1 MGDFLRNLTLMLAVA
16 AFAAPAVAFD
26 GPTQKAG
33 AKKSTAAAKQD
44 KPEKEAAP
52 EAAADEKSKTA
63 AMVQQA
69 FDAGVKAYGSG
80 KFEEAQ
86 RAFDASVRGGLP
98 SAQMPRLLYYRGLT
112 FRKLGKPGYAVSD
125 LTSALWLKGGLS
137 EAERAD
143 AVKARALAY
152 NESGVSD
159 VPPVPQSAY
168 AEAPKIPSSSPAA
181 TQTAMA
187 GSGGSAAPASNA
199 PAAPTPS
206 SSSSGGIGG
215 FFSNLFGGGSSSE
228 EKPAEPPT
236 STASINDDNAPPPDP
251 AASGWGAAT
260 EVVAHGS
267 APNGAAPKR
276 APEIAAPFVTQVASV
291 DQQPSAPAPP
301 AEGMSTPS
309 GKFRLQVAAVRSR
322 SEAEALAGLLVGR
335 HADQLGGR
343 HPEVDESVIGSMG
356 TFYRVRL
363 GPYASAQEPEQLC
376 AALRSDGFDCLVLG
390 Q

>member
-1 MGDFLRNLTLMLAVA
+1 MGDFLRNLTLLLAVA
-16 AFAAPAVAFD
+16 TFAAPAMAFD
-26 GPTQKAG
+26 GPTQKTG
-33 AKKSTAAAKQD
+33 AKKSTAAEKQQ
-44 KPEKEAAP
+44 KEAAP
-52 EAAADEKSKTA
+52 EAAADEKGKA
-63 AMVQQA
+63 AALVQQA
-69 FDAGVKAYGSG
+69 FEGGIKAYGSG

-86 RAFDASVRGGLP
+86 RAFDAAVRGGLP

-125 LTSALWLKGGLS
+125 LTNALWLKGGLS

-143 AVKARALAY
+143 ATKVRALAY
-152 NESGVSD
+152 NESGVND

-168 AEAPKIPSSSPAA
+168 AEAPKIPSSTPAA

-187 GSGGSAAPASNA
+187 GGGGSAAPASNA

-215 FFSNLFGGGSSSE
+215 FFSNLFGGSSSE

-236 STASINDDNAPPPDP
+236 STASLGGDNAPPPDP

-267 APNGAAPKR
+267 APNGAEPKR

-291 DQQPSAPAPP
+291 DQQTSAPAPP
-301 AEGMSTPS
+301 SERVSAPS

-363 GPYASAQEPEQLC
+363 GPYANAKEPEQLC

>member
-1 MGDFLRNLTLMLAVA
+1 MGDFLRNLTLLLAVA

-26 GPTQKAG
+26 GPTQKTG
-33 AKKSTAAAKQD
+33 AKKSTAAEKQQ
-44 KPEKEAAP
+44 KEAAP
-52 EAAADEKSKTA
+52 EAAADEKGKA
-63 AMVQQA
+63 AALVQQA
-69 FDAGVKAYGSG
+69 FDGGIKAYGSG

-86 RAFDASVRGGLP
+86 RAFDAAVRGGLP

-125 LTSALWLKGGLS
+125 LTNALWLKGGLS

-143 AVKARALAY
+143 ATKVRALAY

-168 AEAPKIPSSSPAA
+168 AEAPKIPSSTPAA

-215 FFSNLFGGGSSSE
+215 FFSNLFGGSSSE

-236 STASINDDNAPPPDP
+236 STASIGGDNAPPPDP

-291 DQQPSAPAPP
+291 DRETSTPAPP
-301 AEGMSTPS
+301 AERVSAPS

-363 GPYASAQEPEQLC
+363 GPYANAKEPEQLC

>member
-1 MGDFLRNLTLMLAVA
+1 MGDFLRNLTLLLAVA
-16 AFAAPAVAFD
+16 AFAAPAMAFD
-26 GPTQKAG
+26 GPTQKTG
-33 AKKSTAAAKQD
+33 AKKSTAATKQ
-44 KPEKEAAP
+44 EKEAAP
-52 EAAADEKSKTA
+52 DGAAADEKGKA
-63 AMVQQA
+63 AALVQQA
-69 FDAGVKAYGSG
+69 FDGGIKAYGSG

-86 RAFDASVRGGLP
+86 RAFDAAVRGGLP

-125 LTSALWLKGGLS
+125 LTNALWLKGGLS

-143 AVKARALAY
+143 ATKVRALAY

-168 AEAPKIPSSSPAA
+168 AEAPKIPSSTPAA

-215 FFSNLFGGGSSSE
+215 FFSNLFGGSSSE

-236 STASINDDNAPPPDP
+236 STASIGGDNAPPPDP
-251 AASGWGAAT
+251 AASGWGAST

-267 APNGAAPKR
+267 APNGPAPKR

-301 AEGMSTPS
+301 AERVSAPS

-335 HADQLGGR
+335 HGDQLGGR

>member
-1 MGDFLRNLTLMLAVA
+1 MGDFLRNLMLLLAVA
-16 AFAAPAVAFD
+16 AYAAPAVAFD
-26 GPTQKAG
+26 GPTQKTG
-33 AKKSTAAAKQD
+33 AKKSTAAEKQQ
-44 KPEKEAAP
+44 KEAAP
-52 EAAADEKSKTA
+52 EAAADEKGKA
-63 AMVQQA
+63 AALVQQA
-69 FDAGVKAYGSG
+69 FEGGIKAYGSG

-86 RAFDASVRGGLP
+86 RAFDAAVRGGLP

-125 LTSALWLKGGLS
+125 LTNALWLKGGLS

-143 AVKARALAY
+143 ATKVRALAY

-168 AEAPKIPSSSPAA
+168 AEAPKIPSSTPAA

-187 GSGGSAAPASNA
+187 GGGGSAAPASNA

-215 FFSNLFGGGSSSE
+215 FFSNLFGGSSSE
-228 EKPAEPPT
+228 EKPPEPPT
-236 STASINDDNAPPPDP
+236 STASLGGDNAPPPDP

-267 APNGAAPKR
+267 APNGAEPKR
-276 APEIAAPFVTQVASV
+276 APHIAAPFVTQVASV
-291 DQQPSAPAPP
+291 DQQTSAPAPP
-301 AEGMSTPS
+301 AERVSAPS

-363 GPYASAQEPEQLC
+363 GPYANAKEPEQLC

>member
-1 MGDFLRNLTLMLAVA
+1 MGDFLRNLTLLLAVA

-26 GPTQKAG
+26 GPTQKTG
-33 AKKSTAAAKQD
+33 AKKSTAAEKQQ
-44 KPEKEAAP
+44 KEAAP
-52 EAAADEKSKTA
+52 EAAADEKGKA
-63 AMVQQA
+63 AALVQQA
-69 FDAGVKAYGSG
+69 FDGGIKAYGSG
-80 KFEEAQ
+80 KLEEAQ
-86 RAFDASVRGGLP
+86 RAFDAAVRGGLP

-125 LTSALWLKGGLS
+125 LTNALWLKGGLS

-143 AVKARALAY
+143 ATKVRALAY

-168 AEAPKIPSSSPAA
+168 AEAPKIPSSTPAA

-187 GSGGSAAPASNA
+187 GGGGSAAPASNA

-215 FFSNLFGGGSSSE
+215 FFSNLFGGSSSE

-236 STASINDDNAPPPDP
+236 STASIGGDNAPPPDP

-291 DQQPSAPAPP
+291 DRETSTPAPP
-301 AEGMSTPS
+301 AERVSAPS

-363 GPYASAQEPEQLC
+363 GPYANAKEPEQLC

>member
-1 MGDFLRNLTLMLAVA
+1 MGDFLRNLTLLLAVA
-16 AFAAPAVAFD
+16 TFAAPAAAFD
-26 GPTQKAG
+26 GPTQKTG
-33 AKKSTAAAKQD
+33 AKKSTASEKQQ
-44 KPEKEAAP
+44 KEAAP
-52 EAAADEKSKTA
+52 EGAADEKGKA
-63 AMVQQA
+63 AALVQQA
-69 FDAGVKAYGSG
+69 FDGGIKAYGSG

-86 RAFDASVRGGLP
+86 RAFDAAVRGGLP

-143 AVKARALAY
+143 AIKARALAY

-168 AEAPKIPSSSPAA
+168 AEAPKIPSTPAT

-187 GSGGSAAPASNA
+187 GGGGSAAPASDA

-206 SSSSGGIGG
+206 STSSGGIGG

-236 STASINDDNAPPPDP
+236 STASIDSDNAPPPES

-260 EVVAHGS
+260 EVVAHGP
-267 APNGAAPKR
+267 APNGPAPKR

-291 DQQPSAPAPP
+291 DQQPPTPAPP
-301 AEGMSTPS
+301 AERMSAPS

>member
-1 MGDFLRNLTLMLAVA
+1 MPA
-16 AFAAPAVAFD
+16 AAFD

-33 AKKSTAAAKQD
+33 AKKSTAAAKQ
-44 KPEKEAAP
+44 EKEPAP
-52 EAAADEKSKTA
+52 EAPADEKSRA
-63 AMVQQA
+63 AALVQQA
-69 FDAGVKAYGSG
+69 FDGGIKAYGQG

-86 RAFDASVRGGLP
+86 RAFDAAVRGGLP

-112 FRKLGKPGYAVSD
+112 FRKLGKPGFAVSD

-143 AVKARALAY
+143 AIKARALAY

-159 VPPVPQSAY
+159 VPPVPQSAH
-168 AEAPKIPSSSPAA
+168 AEAPKIPSSGAA
-181 TQTAMA
+181 PTQTAMA
-187 GSGGSAAPASNA
+187 GSGSAPPSNA
-199 PAAPTPS
+199 PAAPTPTS
-206 SSSSGGIGG
+206 SSSSGGGIGG

-228 EKPAEPPT
+228 QKPAEPPT
-236 STASINDDNAPPPDP
+236 STASLADNSPPPDP
-251 AASGWGAAT
+251 AANAWGAAT
-260 EVVAHGS
+260 EVVAHGTE
-267 APNGAAPKR
+267 PKR

-291 DQQPSAPAPP
+291 DQSPPAPVPP
-301 AEGMSTPS
+301 ADRVSSPS

-335 HADQLGGR
+335 HGDQLGGR

-363 GPYASAQEPEQLC
+363 GPYTSAQEPEQLC
-376 AALRSDGFDCLVLG
+376 AALRSDGFDCLLLG

>member
-1 MGDFLRNLTLMLAVA
+1 MGDFLRNLTLLLAVA
-16 AFAAPAVAFD
+16 TFAAPAVAFD
-26 GPTQKAG
+26 GPTQKTG
-33 AKKSTAAAKQD
+33 AKKSTAAEKQQ
-44 KPEKEAAP
+44 KEAAP
-52 EAAADEKSKTA
+52 EAAADEKGKA
-63 AMVQQA
+63 AALVQQA
-69 FDAGVKAYGSG
+69 FEGGIKAYGSG

-86 RAFDASVRGGLP
+86 RAFDAAVRGGLP

-137 EAERAD
+137 DAERAD
-143 AVKARALAY
+143 AIKTRALAY

-168 AEAPKIPSSSPAA
+168 AEAPKIPSSTPAA

-187 GSGGSAAPASNA
+187 GGGGSAAPASNA

-215 FFSNLFGGGSSSE
+215 FFSNLFGGSSSE

-236 STASINDDNAPPPDP
+236 STASLGGDNAPPPDP

-267 APNGAAPKR
+267 VPNGAAPKR

-291 DQQPSAPAPP
+291 DRQTSAPAPP
-301 AEGMSTPS
+301 AERLSAPS

-363 GPYASAQEPEQLC
+363 GPYANAKEPEQLC

>member
-1 MGDFLRNLTLMLAVA
+1 MGDFLRNLMLLLAVA
-16 AFAAPAVAFD
+16 AYAAPAVAFD
-26 GPTQKAG
+26 GPTQKTG
-33 AKKSTAAAKQD
+33 AKKSTAAEKQQ
-44 KPEKEAAP
+44 KEAAP
-52 EAAADEKSKTA
+52 EAAADEKGKA
-63 AMVQQA
+63 AALVQQA
-69 FDAGVKAYGSG
+69 FEGGIKAYGSG

-86 RAFDASVRGGLP
+86 RAFDAAVRGGLP

-125 LTSALWLKGGLS
+125 LTNALWLKGGLS

-143 AVKARALAY
+143 ATKVRALAY
-152 NESGVSD
+152 NESGVND

-168 AEAPKIPSSSPAA
+168 AEAPKIPSSTPAA

-187 GSGGSAAPASNA
+187 GGGGSAAPASNA

-215 FFSNLFGGGSSSE
+215 FFSNLFGGSSSE
-228 EKPAEPPT
+228 EKPPEPPT
-236 STASINDDNAPPPDP
+236 STASLGGDNAPPPDP

-291 DQQPSAPAPP
+291 DRETSAPAPP
-301 AEGMSTPS
+301 AERVSAPS

-363 GPYASAQEPEQLC
+363 GPYANAKEPEQLC

>member
-1 MGDFLRNLTLMLAVA
+1 MGDFLRNLTLLLAVA

-26 GPTQKAG
+26 GPTQKTG
-33 AKKSTAAAKQD
+33 AKKSTAAEKQQ
-44 KPEKEAAP
+44 KEAAP
-52 EAAADEKSKTA
+52 EGAADEKGNA
-63 AMVQQA
+63 AVLVQQA
-69 FDAGVKAYGSG
+69 FDGGIKAYGLG
-80 KFEEAQ
+80 KFEEAL
-86 RAFDASVRGGLP
+86 RAFDAAVRGGLP

-112 FRKLGKPGYAVSD
+112 FRKLGKPGFAISD

-143 AVKARALAY
+143 AIKTRALAY

-168 AEAPKIPSSSPAA
+168 AEAPKIQSSNPAP

-187 GSGGSAAPASNA
+187 GSGGSAAPGSNA

-206 SSSSGGIGG
+206 SSSSGGTGG

-236 STASINDDNAPPPDP
+236 STASIGGDNAPPPDP

-267 APNGAAPKR
+267 APNGAVPKR

-291 DQQPSAPAPP
+291 DQQPSAAPAPP
-301 AEGMSTPS
+301 ADRVSAPS

-335 HADQLGGR
+335 HGGELGGR

>member
-1 MGDFLRNLTLMLAVA
+1 MGDFLRNLMLLLAVA
-16 AFAAPAVAFD
+16 AYAAPAVAFD
-26 GPTQKAG
+26 GPTQKTG
-33 AKKSTAAAKQD
+33 ANKSTAAEKQQ
-44 KPEKEAAP
+44 KEAAP
-52 EAAADEKSKTA
+52 EAAADEKGKA
-63 AMVQQA
+63 AALVQQA
-69 FDAGVKAYGSG
+69 FEGGIKAYGSG

-86 RAFDASVRGGLP
+86 RAFDAAVRGGLP

-125 LTSALWLKGGLS
+125 LTNALWLKGGLS

-143 AVKARALAY
+143 ATKVRALAY

-168 AEAPKIPSSSPAA
+168 AEAPKIPSSTPAA

-187 GSGGSAAPASNA
+187 GGGGSAAPASNA

-215 FFSNLFGGGSSSE
+215 FFSNLFGGSSSE
-228 EKPAEPPT
+228 EKPPEPPT
-236 STASINDDNAPPPDP
+236 STASLGGDNAPPPDP

-267 APNGAAPKR
+267 APNGAEPKR
-276 APEIAAPFVTQVASV
+276 APQIAAPFVTQVASV
-291 DQQPSAPAPP
+291 DQQTSAPAPP
-301 AEGMSTPS
+301 AERVSAPS

-363 GPYASAQEPEQLC
+363 GPYANAKEPEQLC

>member
-1 MGDFLRNLTLMLAVA
+1 MGDFLRNLTLLLAVA

-26 GPTQKAG
+26 GPTQKTG
-33 AKKSTAAAKQD
+33 AKKSTAAEKQQ
-44 KPEKEAAP
+44 KEAAP
-52 EAAADEKSKTA
+52 EAAADEKGKA
-63 AMVQQA
+63 AALVQQA
-69 FDAGVKAYGSG
+69 FEGGIKAYGSG

-86 RAFDASVRGGLP
+86 RAFDAAVRGGLP

-125 LTSALWLKGGLS
+125 LTNALWLKGGLS

-143 AVKARALAY
+143 ATKVRALAY
-152 NESGVSD
+152 NESGVND

-168 AEAPKIPSSSPAA
+168 AEAPKIPSSTPAA

-187 GSGGSAAPASNA
+187 GGGGSAAPASNA

-215 FFSNLFGGGSSSE
+215 FFSNLFGGSSSE

-236 STASINDDNAPPPDP
+236 STASLGGDNAPPPDP

-267 APNGAAPKR
+267 APNGAEPKR
-276 APEIAAPFVTQVASV
+276 APQIAAPFVTQVASV
-291 DQQPSAPAPP
+291 DQQTSAPAPP
-301 AEGMSTPS
+301 AERVSAPS

-363 GPYASAQEPEQLC
+363 GPYANAKEPEQLC

>member
-1 MGDFLRNLTLMLAVA
+1 MGDFLRNLTLLLAVA

-26 GPTQKAG
+26 GPTQKAA
-33 AKKSTAAAKQD
+33 AKKSTATAKQ
-44 KPEKEAAP
+44 EKEAAP
-52 EAAADEKSKTA
+52 AESAADEKGKA
-63 AMVQQA
+63 AALVQQA
-69 FDAGVKAYGSG
+69 FDGGIKAYGSG

-86 RAFDASVRGGLP
+86 RAFDAAVRGGLP

-143 AVKARALAY
+143 AIKARALAY

-187 GSGGSAAPASNA
+187 GGSGSTAPASNA
-199 PAAPTPS
+199 PAAPTPSS

-236 STASINDDNAPPPDP
+236 STASIDADNAPPPDP

-260 EVVAHGS
+260 EVVAH
-267 APNGAAPKR
+267 APAAKR

-301 AEGMSTPS
+301 ADRVSTPS

-335 HADQLGGR
+335 HGNQLGGR